1 VNAIPGITSTTATP
15 SRGSVSGPSRS
26 SEDVPGARVWDVWV
40 EGSRRYADPQRYLIP
55 NERWPSPR
63 GEVRLQTG
71 TFLEGT
77 EQLAKR
83 KRELRRRSPHQK
95 VPAFAGPSRD
105 PRRLNVQ
112 FSRNGTVTPR

>member
-1 VNAIPGITSTTATP
+1 
-15 SRGSVSGPSRS
+15 
-26 SEDVPGARVWDVWV
+26 VWV
-40 EGSRRYADPQRYLIP
+40 EGSRRYADPQRYLIS
-55 NERWPSPR
+55 NERWPSLR

-95 VPAFAGPSRD
+95 VPAFPVLRVIPDGLTYDFPGMV
-105 PRRLNVQ
+105 P
-112 FSRNGTVTPR
+112 

>member
-1 VNAIPGITSTTATP
+1 M
-15 SRGSVSGPSRS
+15 
-26 SEDVPGARVWDVWV
+26 WV
-40 EGSRRYADPQRYLIP
+40 EGSRRYADPQRYLIS
-55 NERWPSPR
+55 NERWPSLR

-95 VPAFAGPSRD
+95 VPAFASPSRD
-105 PRRLNVQ
+105 PRRLNVR